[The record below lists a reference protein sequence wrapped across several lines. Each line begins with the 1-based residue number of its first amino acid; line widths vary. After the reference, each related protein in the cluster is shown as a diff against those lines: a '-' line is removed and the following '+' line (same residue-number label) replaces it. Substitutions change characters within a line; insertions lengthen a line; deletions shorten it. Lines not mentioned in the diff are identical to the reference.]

1 MELSFEQA
9 MARLDE
15 LTSQME
21 KPDITLD
28 DSMNCYKEAVEL
40 VNFCKKYLE
49 DAKLSVEKLEKQNEN

>member
-15 LTSQME
+15 LTKEME

-28 DSMNCYKEAVEL
+28 KSMSCYKEAVEL
-40 VNFCKKYLE
+40 VSLCRKYL
-49 DAKLSVEKLEKQNEN
+49 DNAKLSVTKLEEE

>member
-15 LTSQME
+15 LTKEME

-28 DSMNCYKEAVEL
+28 KSMNCYKEAVEL
-40 VNFCKKYLE
+40 VGLCRKYLD
-49 DAKLSVEKLEKQNEN
+49 DAKLSVTKLEEE